1 MANFC
6 GTVEIVDT
14 LCATVEIVTQPCI
27 IEIAPAPCDIVVS
40 GAINDNI
47 IDFPASEGVNEFT
60 VVAVINGQ
68 VEIASA
74 DDLNHSSALL
84 GILLGDVN
92 IGNISTGVYHGL
104 ITNGLWSFNVSD
116 PIFLGLNGSIVQD
129 ISTVPTALFVRSLG
143 YVVQTT
149 QLYLNIEEG
158 VEI

>member
-1 MANFC
+1 MTCPEVQVVNAC
-6 GTVEIVDT
+6 PPQVEVT
-14 LCATVEIVTQPCI
+14 VTQEV
-27 IEIAPAPCDIVVS
+27 IEVASAPCDIVIS

-47 IDFPASEGVNEFT
+47 IDFPASESVNQYT

-74 DDLNHSSALL
+74 DDLSHSSALL
-84 GILLGDVN
+84 GILLDPVN
-92 IGNISTGVYHGL
+92 TGNISTGLYHGL

-116 PIFLGLNGSIVQD
+116 PIFLGLNGTIVQD

-143 YVVQTT
+143 YVVQST

-158 VEI
+158 LEL